1 MNFGSIFGGFARVLP
16 GYVQG
21 QRQAVQDNWTDLM
34 NYNKTQMGQLENAF
48 TEATFGPRLD
58 MFHNAVRND
67 DINTMMNGLNFGRF
81 MVRYPADLQSD
92 FTYQWMYPQI
102 APLQMRAMA
111 QMWGNP
117 QMMMGGGMSLPVGNA
132 QGGLPSSMMR

>member
-1 MNFGSIFGGFARVLP
+1 MNFGSIFGGLARVLP

-58 MFHNAVRND
+58 MLHNEVRNS
-67 DINTMMNGLNFGRF
+67 DITTAMNGLQFGQFLTRF
-81 MVRYPADLQSD
+81 PADLQSN
-92 FTYQWMYPQI
+92 FYYQQWY
-102 APLQMRAMA
+102 
-111 QMWGNP
+111 P
-117 QMMMGGGMSLPVGNA
+117 QMMPYQWGAFANMWQNPMPGMMPPVGNA
-132 QGGLPSSMMR
+132 PAGMPSSMMMRG